1 MKFGVLNLSE
11 SSASVRRTLLASAG
25 KPLLGAPTSQVAA
38 KPDCF
43 LPARRLA
50 WQDSE
55 MSQGFGIELPREH
68 DRSPHRKPVRY
79 LVVIHAAESTVAR
92 LFLET
97 RELVAEF
104 DAGAEEV
111 ALATRGLKP
120 VKGAQGPEWATA
132 LAGLSAI
139 ERGEADVYTLD
150 V

>member
-1 MKFGVLNLSE
+1 
-11 SSASVRRTLLASAG
+11 
-25 KPLLGAPTSQVAA
+25 
-38 KPDCF
+38 
-43 LPARRLA
+43 
-50 WQDSE
+50 

-120 VKGAQGPEWATA
+120 VKGAQGPEWAHA